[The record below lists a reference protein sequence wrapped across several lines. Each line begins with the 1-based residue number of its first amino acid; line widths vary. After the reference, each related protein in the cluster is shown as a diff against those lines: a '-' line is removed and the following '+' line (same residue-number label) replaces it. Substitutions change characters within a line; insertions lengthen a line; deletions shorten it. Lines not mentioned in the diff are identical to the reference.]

1 MPAISP
7 DSLFKNPRLPSLPT
21 VAVKVLELT
30 RGERTNLR
38 EIAKVVENDQ
48 ALAAKILRTVNS
60 SYYGLS
66 KPCSSI
72 NQAMVYLG
80 LNAVKSLVLGFSLVE
95 SVDGGGEHDVSF
107 DYVDYWR
114 RSVYSAAAAR
124 LIAIHAGTCD
134 PEEAFLG
141 ALVQDIGM
149 IVLER
154 SLRDIYLQTIDITR
168 GDHEKLAAVERHTLE
183 VDHAMVGADL
193 AERWNM
199 PSRLVEVIR
208 FHHDPAGASRDAKE
222 LVKVIRLARMAA
234 ALSVES
240 AADGAMLRF
249 LREAKS
255 SFSMEKPVVRTL
267 LMRMAEAAKDLS
279 WLFRIDTGE
288 PLSIDCIMDEAEEL
302 QIKQHMLTLREN
314 DLLRASR
321 IAAPVVQASESFE
334 TVLMREVSTLT
345 QGSAPVALIMCEIDG
360 ATALEAAHGEDA
372 TAVILG
378 KVQGLLCLG
387 SCSRIFRTSDAG
399 FSLIAPRTD
408 AYAAA
413 SLAESLR
420 SRLAAAPISLCSGN
434 TLTKCVAVTVSI
446 GAAVAEA
453 PVKGE
458 RVESTLLLE
467 RAKHALEASKCA
479 GGNTVRVWTA
489 AMPMSRA
496 A

>member
-7 DSLFKNPRLPSLPT
+7 ETLLKNPRLPSLPT

-95 SVDGGGEHDVSF
+95 SVDGGGDHDVSF

-114 RSVYSAAAAR
+114 RSIYSAAAAR

-149 IVLER
+149 IVLNR
-154 SLRDIYLQTIDITR
+154 SLGDIYLQTVDIAR
-168 GDHEKLAAVERHTLE
+168 GDHEKLTAVERHSFE

-199 PSRLVEVIR
+199 PHRLVEVIR
-208 FHHDPAGASRDAKE
+208 FHHDHAGVSRDAKE

-234 ALSVES
+234 SLSAES
-240 AADGAMLRF
+240 AADGEMMRF

-255 SFSMEKPVVRTL
+255 SFSMDKPAVRTL
-267 LMRMAEAAKDLS
+267 LTRMAEAAKDLS
-279 WLFRIDTGE
+279 WLFRIDTGGT
-288 PLSIDCIMDEAEEL
+288 LSIDCIMEEAEEL
-302 QIKQHMLTLREN
+302 RIQQQMNVFREN
-314 DLLRASR
+314 DLLRASH
-321 IAAPVVQASESFE
+321 IAAPVMQASESFE
-334 TVLMREVSTLT
+334 AVLMREVNALT
-345 QGSAPVALIMCEIDG
+345 HGSAPVALIVCEIDS
-360 ATALEAAHGEDA
+360 AAALAAAHGEDA
-372 TAVILG
+372 AAVILG

-387 SCSRIFRTSDAG
+387 SCSKIFRTGGAG
-399 FSLIAPRTD
+399 FSLIAPRMD
-408 AYAAA
+408 AYEAA

-434 TLTKCVAVTVSI
+434 TLTKSVAVTVSI
-446 GAAVAEA
+446 GAAVMEA
-453 PVKGE
+453 PRKGE
-458 RVESTLLLE
+458 RVEAPVLVE
-467 RAKHALEASKCA
+467 RARHALEASKCA